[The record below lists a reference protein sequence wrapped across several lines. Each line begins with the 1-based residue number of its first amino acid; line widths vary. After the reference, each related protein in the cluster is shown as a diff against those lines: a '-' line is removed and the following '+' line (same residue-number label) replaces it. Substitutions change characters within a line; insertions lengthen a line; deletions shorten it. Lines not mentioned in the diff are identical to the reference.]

1 MIKPSVSKPL
11 VFVCL
16 LSLAFS
22 ARGQSDEVNPTIKTE
37 VTRIAVRDLTTEGVE
52 ERLGKV
58 VFQSLLKELRKYQG
72 LSLIS
77 MDEIRELMNAEADR
91 QLAGCC
97 ESGCLAEIADAL
109 GADEVI
115 LGSLTTL
122 GEETLFELKRVS
134 QSQAKVLSSEQTR
147 LKNVSGDALLAAIG
161 PLVQKLLHDRKLKA
175 GRQIGVDKA
184 VALTLNP
191 PPIQPLY
198 TLSAAGLGASALV
211 VSGALFAVNNA
222 LFTQF
227 QNDAKASVNG
237 PPLQNSGERI
247 ERINQTAYGAY
258 VTAGVGGAMLLTA
271 SVMALFTDWWGYKNV
286 SE

>member
-1 MIKPSVSKPL
+1 MIKPSVFTPL

-16 LSLAFS
+16 LSLTPS
-22 ARGQSDEVNPTIKTE
+22 AKGQSNEAPPSIKTE

-91 QLAGCC
+91 QLAGCS

-122 GEETLFELKRVS
+122 GDETLFELKRVS

-175 GRQIGVDKA
+175 GRQVGVDKA

-198 TLSAAGLGASALV
+198 TLSATGLAASAFLI
-211 VSGALFAVNNA
+211 SGALFVVNNA

-237 PPLQNSGERI
+237 PPVQNSGERI
-247 ERINQTAYGAY
+247 ARINQTAYGAY
-258 VTAGVGGAMLLTA
+258 GAAAVGGVMVVTA
-271 SVMALFTDWWGYKNV
+271 SVMALFTDWWGDGDV
-286 SE
+286 GE